1 MICTCSFCL
10 FDLMFSKK
18 CNSNSTLRYCEI
30 HQEVKDIRKKRAMFK
45 LQVLLVPPSIQNGPV
60 SFGFTS
66 STADS
71 SQLIGTGSVMG
82 AALANNG
89 DATLPYPSSLSAAN
103 TTLFPTHFAQRKR
116 KKFLHFTRSTNT
128 LLDLSVEIIQKC
140 EKMYPTL
147 NEDIE
152 ILSLQDNSGCDL
164 DPDFLIKDV
173 FNVDNTVRVIL
184 KNELDI
190 DDSSPVSVYRTN
202 KRKRLNNGLS
212 QPQISSAQSAPPA
225 SAGSNG
231 ILKIA
236 KKRSSASVM
245 RNPTSGNMRIS
256 TPLAHQIYPPPS
268 VNSRMASNNSED
280 EDAGERSFLPPPA
293 QPQSPPIRISSG
305 IDNSKKVRSVIEDD
319 AVSRSETVD
328 PDKSKQQRLLSG
340 TPIRTT
346 MTPNRVTLT
355 GQRVVSERTST
366 RSNDKVS
373 IFATGPLPKSRQRS
387 TANTRITSGMLS
399 IPEPRI
405 AEIEKELKEGPASPA
420 SLLPAVPD
428 RIPMKKPYQKM
439 TTYPSDDDL
448 SDSEEQETDAHVKA
462 SIQRQTSI
470 ADNNGSPVKTS
481 PLGDNAS
488 HNVYLAELPKTTT
501 YSTQGQRKTSLETKV
516 ETKTLGPFTHNS
528 NEEEPKRIVNFS
540 EEEER
545 EEEHENDEEME
556 NQIDFIEG
564 KSSEEKE
571 SEEEENDTVVILRD
585 GSDYKSSNTSIQ
597 KIEFLRLME
606 GDPSGL
612 PPWYRGTHDGHKKKP
627 YTTVLH
633 KDIDNSK
640 PDPRNIMPKRTPR
653 SAAKKAAQLLSGK
666 QSQSSTTEDESDM
679 DASSIDDSSS
689 GIETGGSVEDEDD
702 RISVNENNSIKTLN
716 IHPLKEKVISS
727 DDSQPS
733 MPEPNIAATKLNV
746 ADSEPLRLKISIEGS
761 KEQTRGPPVIQ
772 EGEVEGI
779 DMPNKSTVNNESKMD
794 SKDEHGITN
803 KSSVPFQKENLQ
815 PHDGPERTA
824 KTTSEGQIA
833 FPGGQ
838 LPSQKASNPVFDNIK
853 KPSAAPIREEV
864 NASVDASRALSMRKK
879 EEAEAK
885 RRDREAAKVAK
896 LEAAKRIKAEKEA
909 KKHAEREAKRK
920 AAEEARKAR
929 EEEAARKKLDR
940 ENKKILKQAER
951 KKQQQ
956 INTKQI
962 EGSTGENK
970 ISHLEKPDTKSLGKG
985 SNKALSDGSDKL
997 KELKAQFTKSRT
1009 YVPAGLVPQN
1019 ISRSNDNS
1027 SKNEISASS
1036 EEESSSDYSSS
1047 SSDEESASN
1056 SRKSRRL
1063 IVDTPK
1069 GSVTS
1074 ATNKLKTV
1082 GLAGVEEAPQSTQ
1095 RSSVSNQATP
1105 NKVPVTRI
1113 MELSSPVQSKTEPPK
1128 RASFLQGL
1136 PQKVRPSLSSLS
1148 DLVSRGVPEVKEKS
1162 IKASG
1167 NITNQVTA
1175 SKNEQDDDD
1184 SISESGSE
1192 ESESDSSSS
1201 DNDSSFISAK
1211 LASRAL
1217 RKKKKN
1223 DGFASL
1229 IKDSKRA
1236 D

>member
-1 MICTCSFCL
+1 
-10 FDLMFSKK
+10 
-18 CNSNSTLRYCEI
+18 
-30 HQEVKDIRKKRAMFK
+30 MFK

-82 AALANNG
+82 TALANNG
-89 DATLPYPSSLSAAN
+89 DATLPYPASLSAAN

-128 LLDLSVEIIQKC
+128 LLDLSIEIIQKC

-147 NEDIE
+147 NDEIE

-173 FNVDNTVRVIL
+173 FNIDNTVRVIL

-212 QPQISSAQSAPPA
+212 QPQISSAQSAPSA

-231 ILKIA
+231 ILRIA
-236 KKRSSASVM
+236 KKRPSVSVM
-245 RNPTSGNMRIS
+245 RNPTGGNMRIS

-268 VNSRMASNNSED
+268 VNNRMVSNNSED
-280 EDAGERSFLPPPA
+280 EDADERSFLPPPA

-305 IDNSKKVRSVIEDD
+305 IDNSKKVRSAIEDD

-355 GQRVVSERTST
+355 GQRVVSDRVNTK
-366 RSNDKVS
+366 SNKIAS
-373 IFATGPLPKSRQRS
+373 IFGTGPLPKSRQRS
-387 TANTRITSGMLS
+387 TANARITSGMLS

-448 SDSEEQETDAHVKA
+448 TDSEEQETDAHLKT
-462 SIQRQTSI
+462 SIKRQTSI

-481 PLGDNAS
+481 PHGENAS
-488 HNVYLAELPKTTT
+488 HNVYLAELPRATT
-501 YSTQGQRKTSLETKV
+501 SSAQGQRKTSLEAKV
-516 ETKTLGPFTHNS
+516 ENKTLGAFSHNS
-528 NEEEPKRIVNFS
+528 NEDEPTRIVNFS

-545 EEEHENDEEME
+545 EEEEQDNDEEME

-564 KSSEEKE
+564 NGSEARE

-585 GSDYKSSNTSIQ
+585 DPEYKSSSNTSIQ

-606 GDPSGL
+606 GDSSGF
-612 PPWYRGTHDGHKKKP
+612 PPWYKGAHNGHKKKP
-627 YTTVLH
+627 YTTVLY

-653 SAAKKAAQLLSGK
+653 NAAKKAAQLLSGK

-679 DASSIDDSSS
+679 DASSMDDSSS
-689 GIETGGSVEDEDD
+689 GIETESSIEDEDD

-716 IHPLKEKVISS
+716 IHPLKEKVISTE
-727 DDSQPS
+727 DTQQN
-733 MPEPNIAATKLNV
+733 MHEPNVVSTQHNAAT
-746 ADSEPLRLKISIEGS
+746 SEPSHLKISSQQS
-761 KEQTRGPPVIQ
+761 KEVDDEQTKESPVNQ
-772 EGEVEGI
+772 EEDAGKI
-779 DMPNKSTVNNESKMD
+779 DMPKEDKMNSASKMN
-794 SKDEHGITN
+794 SRDENSITSE
-803 KSSVPFQKENLQ
+803 SSVPSQKENLQ
-815 PHDGPERTA
+815 PYYGPEKAMITA
-824 KTTSEGQIA
+824 SEGHNA
-833 FPGGQ
+833 FPRKE
-838 LPSQKASNPVFDNIK
+838 LPSQKASDSVENVK
-853 KPSAAPIREEV
+853 RPSATSIREDV
-864 NASVDASRALSMRKK
+864 NASSASSNASPMRKK

-885 RRDREAAKVAK
+885 RREREAAKVAK
-896 LEAAKRIKAEKEA
+896 LEAAKGIKAEKEA
-909 KKHAEREAKRK
+909 KKQAEREAKRK
-920 AAEEARKAR
+920 AVEEARKVK
-929 EEEAARKKLDR
+929 EEETARKKLDR
-940 ENKKILKQAER
+940 ENKKISRQEER
-951 KKQQQ
+951 KKQEQV
-956 INTKQI
+956 NTKKN
-962 EGSTGENK
+962 EVSTTESKVSHAIKPNTKFSEKDSYK
-970 ISHLEKPDTKSLGKG
+970 IP
-985 SNKALSDGSDKL
+985 ADGSDKL
-997 KELKAQFTKSRT
+997 KDLKAQFTKSRT

-1019 ISRSNDNS
+1019 ISRSHHKS
-1027 SKNEISASS
+1027 SNESSVSS

-1074 ATNKLKTV
+1074 TANKVKAV

-1095 RSSVSNQATP
+1095 RSNASTEATP

-1113 MELSSPVQSKTEPPK
+1113 MELSSPISSRTEPPK
-1128 RASFLQGL
+1128 RTSFLQGL

-1162 IKASG
+1162 NKASQ
-1167 NITNQVTA
+1167 IIPNQVIA
-1175 SKNEQDDDD
+1175 NKNEQEGDD
-1184 SISESGSE
+1184 SVSESDSE

-1201 DNDSSFISAK
+1201 DDDSSFISAK
-1211 LASRAL
+1211 LASTAL

-1223 DGFASL
+1223 GGFASL
-1229 IKDSKRA
+1229 IKDSKKG
-1236 D
+1236 

>member
-1 MICTCSFCL
+1 ME
-10 FDLMFSKK
+10 
-18 CNSNSTLRYCEI
+18 LRYYEI
-30 HQEVKDIRKKRAMFK
+30 DLEVKEIQKKRAMFK

-89 DATLPYPSSLSAAN
+89 DATLPYPGSLSAAN

-147 NEDIE
+147 NEEIE

-173 FNVDNTVRVIL
+173 FNIDNTVRVIL

-366 RSNDKVS
+366 RSNDKIS

-448 SDSEEQETDAHVKA
+448 SDSEEQETDAHMKT

-501 YSTQGQRKTSLETKV
+501 YSTQGQRKTSLEAKV

-528 NEEEPKRIVNFS
+528 NEEEPTRIVNFS

-545 EEEHENDEEME
+545 EEEHDNDEEME

-564 KSSEEKE
+564 KSSEKE

-612 PPWYRGTHDGHKKKP
+612 APWYRGTHNGHKKKP

-689 GIETGGSVEDEDD
+689 GIETGSSVEDEDD

-716 IHPLKEKVISS
+716 IHPLKERVISS

-733 MPEPNIAATKLNV
+733 MPEPNIAATTLN
-746 ADSEPLRLKISIEGS
+746 AANSEPSRLKISIEGS
-761 KEQTRGPPVIQ
+761 KEQTRGPSAIQ
-772 EGEVEGI
+772 EGDAGGI
-779 DMPNKSTVNNESKMD
+779 DMPNKSTVNNELRMD
-794 SKDEHGITN
+794 SRDEHDITN

-824 KTTSEGQIA
+824 KTTSEGQSA
-833 FPGGQ
+833 FPGEQ
-838 LPSQKASNPVFDNIK
+838 LPSQKASNPALNNIK

-885 RRDREAAKVAK
+885 RREREAAKVAK

-940 ENKKILKQAER
+940 DNKKIL
-951 KKQQQ
+951 
-956 INTKQI
+956 
-962 EGSTGENK
+962 
-970 ISHLEKPDTKSLGKG
+970 SHLEKPDTKTLGKG
-985 SNKALSDGSDKL
+985 SNKVLSDGSDKL

-1027 SKNEISASS
+1027 SKNESLASS

-1095 RSSVSNQATP
+1095 RSNVSNQATP

-1162 IKASG
+1162 IKASQ
-1167 NITNQVTA
+1167 NIPNQVMA
-1175 SKNEQDDDD
+1175 SKNKQDDDD
-1184 SISESGSE
+1184 SVSESGSE

-1211 LASRAL
+1211 LASTAL
-1217 RKKKKN
+1217 RKKKK
-1223 DGFASL
+1223 DGGFASL
-1229 IKDSKRA
+1229 IKDSKKG
-1236 D
+1236 